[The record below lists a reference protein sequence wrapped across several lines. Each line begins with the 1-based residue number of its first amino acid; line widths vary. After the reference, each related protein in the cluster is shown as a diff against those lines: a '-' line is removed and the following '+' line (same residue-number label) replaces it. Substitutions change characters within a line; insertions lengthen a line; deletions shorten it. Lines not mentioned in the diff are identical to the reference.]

1 MVAHSVCCTGQRGR
15 EKGVQVRELCAGSRA
30 PAVAPNYSAI
40 LRLPEQ
46 HSSGAL
52 NRNFAPA
59 HMYIKDVSTQY
70 YYYSRV
76 VLKYSEYVTNTVL

>member
-46 HSSGAL
+46 HSGGAL
-52 NRNFAPA
+52 A
-59 HMYIKDVSTQY
+59 T
-70 YYYSRV
+70 
-76 VLKYSEYVTNTVL
+76 VTLPLRTCTLRM